1 MHFSK
6 KNYTNGKL
14 VNFLFRKTFWIKVSD
29 PRESIE
35 SKPGSLRYVVMVHY
49 NSKDPIEENIEKLI
63 PPFLKKMYFSLGN
76 G

>member
-49 NSKDPIEENIEKLI
+49 NNNEKPSEEHIEKFI
-63 PPFLKKMYFSLGN
+63 PPFLK
-76 G
+76 